1 MALDQQRDYHN
12 CKPPTPTPHTGT
24 VTFQGDGG
32 SGTISNIIRHYWNE
46 VGNGTNSSFP
56 GVGEGP
62 NGENMKNMTSG
73 TRTEVMYRYELLE
86 PGDNDDWN
94 YVCLLYTSDAAD
106 E

>member
-62 NGENMKNMTSG
+62 IGENTLRSSKKRGFKQGHYFRNRG
-73 TRTEVMYRYELLE
+73 L
-86 PGDNDDWN
+86 
-94 YVCLLYTSDAAD
+94 
-106 E
+106 